1 MKKASLLFST
11 IAALALLALATPSVA
26 LAKGKEVTITGEA
39 KCAKCVLHQG
49 DKCQTVIQT
58 EGKNG
63 KMVTYYLTDN
73 QAAKDFHE
81 SVCHEAK
88 KVTAKGVSKKT
99 DGKRELAA
107 TEIKIA
113 K

>member
-1 MKKASLLFST
+1 M
-11 IAALALLALATPSVA
+11 
-26 LAKGKEVTITGEA
+26 TITGEA

-73 QAAKDFHE
+73 QTAKDFHE

-88 KVTAKGVSKKT
+88 KVTAKGVAKKR
-99 DGKRELAA
+99 DDKRELTA

-113 K
+113 